1 MTSQITQM
9 RALRVTPKQ
18 ANSARL
24 DEIALPDEREGAIL
38 ARTVAVGICGTDRE
52 IIAGDYG
59 EAAPQEQRLTL
70 GHESLGEVQQ
80 APPGSVFA
88 PGDRIVGIVRRP
100 DPVPCA
106 ACAQGEWDMCRNGQ
120 FTERGIKGRNG
131 YCSEY
136 FRVEP
141 EFAIKVPREL
151 GVAGVLLEPTSV
163 VAKAWDHIDYLGHR
177 SKSWQ
182 PRVALITGAG
192 PVGLLAALLA
202 RQRNLE
208 THVYDRVEQGPK
220 PDLVRSLGAHYHC
233 GELSTLRKLQA
244 DVIVECTGAAPVVV
258 DVMMH
263 NARDAIVCLAGLS
276 AVGRALPVNV
286 AALNQSMVL
295 QNDLVFGSVN
305 ANRHHYDLAVAAL
318 QRADRAWLSRLITR
332 RVPLDQWQTAL
343 ERQPNDIKVII
354 DFAHSDVSP
363 H

>member
-1 MTSQITQM
+1 M

-24 DEIALPDEREGAIL
+24 DEIALPNEREGAIL
-38 ARTVAVGICGTDRE
+38 ARTLAVGICGTDRE

-59 EAAPQEQRLTL
+59 APAPSEQRLTL
-70 GHESLGEVQQ
+70 GHESLGEVAE
-80 APPGSVFA
+80 APQNSGFA
-88 PGDRIVGIVRRP
+88 KGDLIVGIVRRP

-120 FTERGIKGRNG
+120 FTERGINGRNG
-131 YCSEY
+131 YCSEF
-136 FRVEP
+136 FRIEP
-141 EFAIKVPREL
+141 DFAIKIPREL
-151 GVAGVLLEPTSV
+151 GIAGVLVEPTSV

-182 PRVALITGAG
+182 PRTALITGAG

-202 RQRNLE
+202 RQRNLD
-208 THVYDRVEQGPK
+208 THVYDRVDKGPK
-220 PDLVRSLGAHYHC
+220 LDLVRSLGAHYHC
-233 GELSTLRKLQA
+233 GELSALDKVEA
-244 DVIVECTGAAPVVV
+244 DIVVECTGAAPVVV
-258 DVMMH
+258 EVMMH

-276 AVGRALPVNV
+276 AVGRELPVDV

-305 ANRHHYDLAVAAL
+305 ANRHHYELAVAAL
-318 QRADRAWLSRLITR
+318 QRTDRSWLSRLITR

-343 ERQPNDIKVII
+343 ERRPNDIKVII
-354 DFAHSDVSP
+354 DFANTNVRSH
-363 H
+363 